1 MSIMQHRI
9 SAGALVEQDGC
20 LLLVRHAVPG
30 KYDFWVAPG
39 GGVQGEESLEQA
51 AAREVR
57 EETGLEV
64 RVGPL
69 AYIEEFHS
77 PHTRH
82 VKFWFLAEVLGGT
95 LSADRAEARIE
106 HIVETAW
113 LARADFAGRA
123 VFPPFLAGDYWE
135 RRAAGIAA
143 PVRLPLR
150 AMQFW

>member
-1 MSIMQHRI
+1 MPDMQHRI
-9 SAGALVEQDGC
+9 SAGALLEQDQR
-20 LLLVRHAVPG
+20 LLMVRHVLPG

-51 AAREVR
+51 AGREVR

-77 PHTRH
+77 PHMRY
-82 VKFWFLAEVLGGT
+82 VKFWFVAELLGGK
-95 LSADRAEARIE
+95 LSADRTEARAE

-113 LARADFAGRA
+113 LGRTDFAGRV
-123 VFPPFLAGDYWE
+123 VFPSFLTDEYWE
-135 RRAAGIAA
+135 RRAAGYAA